1 MQGWDQEDVEG
12 EEDDGTLGGDDA
24 YFKVLTILLGTQL
37 FNSSLYTLPTLGS

>member
-24 YFKVLTILLGTQL
+24 YFKVLTILLDTQL
-37 FNSSLYTLPTLGS
+37 FNSSLYTLPTLGP